1 MNPYDPGTAARSDAR
16 RWTPARQLQRNALRY
31 VVICLFLAAVNVCV
45 TPHVWWVL
53 WIVAGW
59 GVTLLLE
66 GIDYLCFTNNECH
79 ERSKTE

>member
-1 MNPYDPGTAARSDAR
+1 MNPNDPGG
-16 RWTPARQLQRNALRY
+16 PAHPLFNGA

>member
-1 MNPYDPGTAARSDAR
+1 MNPNDPGTADRSEVR
-16 RWTPARQLQRNALRY
+16 RWTPTRRLQRNALRY
-31 VVICLFLAAVNVCV
+31 VVICLFLAVVNACV
-45 TPHVWWVL
+45 TPHVWWVF

-59 GVTLLLE
+59 GFTLLLE